1 MRRHHN
7 AQPTK
12 KIRAVLAKEKKL
24 DLPPSPLKG
33 RCLEK
38 GELVFLLQRPY
49 TVKFV
54 NPAGTEIRLGLVPEE
69 LRAMADEAMKKVE
82 DLYQEDVKKAAREAL
97 LDKQVQKAE
106 EKIANK
112 RPRRKAPRLV
122 IDGAD
127 GGVIDGLPGI
137 PLPVHRVRRGTRVE
151 PDKVG

>member
-54 NPAGTEIRLGLVPEE
+54 NPAGPEIRLGLVPEE

-82 DLYQEDVKKAAREAL
+82 DLYQEDVKKAAREA
-97 LDKQVQKAE
+97 QKAE

-122 IDGAD
+122 IDDAD